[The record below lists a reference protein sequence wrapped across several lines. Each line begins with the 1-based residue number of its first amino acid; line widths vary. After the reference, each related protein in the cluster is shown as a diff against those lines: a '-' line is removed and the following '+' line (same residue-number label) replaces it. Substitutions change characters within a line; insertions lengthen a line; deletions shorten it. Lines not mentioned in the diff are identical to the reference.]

1 MKKKV
6 FGRQLKRDS
15 NERKALFKGLMSS
28 LVLHGRIQTTQE
40 KAKSIKGQIEKLVT
54 RARKGNGVFNSL
66 QKYLTTPSIKKLIE
80 EVAPHF
86 QNRPGGYTRIIRL
99 GERFSDNASMVV
111 LEWVEEVKEAAKVEK
126 VEKVAKVVAS
136 NAIEKVKRVRKTA
149 VKKEKK

>member
-1 MKKKV
+1 MHKKV

-40 KAKSIKGQIEKLVT
+40 KAKSVKGQIEKLVT

-111 LEWVEEVKEAAKVEK
+111 LEWVEQITAPAVVEKVEK
-126 VEKVAKVVAS
+126 VEKKLV
-136 NAIEKVKRVRKTA
+136 VKRVKKTV

>member
-1 MKKKV
+1 MHKKV

-54 RARKGNGVFNSL
+54 RARKGSGVFNSL

-111 LEWVEEVKEAAKVEK
+111 LEWVEQPVQSAKLKVKSEK
-126 VEKVAKVVAS
+126 KLV
-136 NAIEKVKRVRKTA
+136 VKRVRKTA